1 MSKIDEIEDAEILYY
16 VYNLNWLLPKENQEM
31 AIDFLINL
39 PPDKTDL
46 IIPKYGKE
54 CWENGVRVIKKI
66 GYPNNKKS
74 LPKLA
79 RLLQDRNWP
88 GSLEAIELF
97 RELGK
102 AIAIPYIEQECIS
115 ACKQKDLDWLE
126 NLFFASNSLNYSE
139 NDFKHKDSYRFM
151 KKSAES
157 LS

>member
-1 MSKIDEIEDAEILYY
+1 MSRIDEIEDAEILYY
-16 VYNLNWLLPKENQEM
+16 VYNLNWLLPKENQEI

-39 PPDKTDL
+39 PPDKADM

-54 CWENGVRVIKKI
+54 CWENSVRVIKKI
-66 GYPNNKKS
+66 GYPNNKKA

-102 AIAIPYIEQECIS
+102 AIATPYIEQECIS

-126 NLFFASNSLNYSE
+126 NLFFACNSLNYSE
-139 NDFKHKDSYRFM
+139 NDFKHKDSYRSM

-157 LS
+157 L